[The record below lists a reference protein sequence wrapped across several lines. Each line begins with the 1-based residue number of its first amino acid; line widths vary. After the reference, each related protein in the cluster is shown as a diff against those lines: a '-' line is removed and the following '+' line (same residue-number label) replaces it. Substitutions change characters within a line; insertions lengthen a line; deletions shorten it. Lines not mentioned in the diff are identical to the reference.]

1 MADSMAGRASLR
13 ARQGAEVM
21 KILDRHLRNAVLSGI
36 GITMF
41 VLLSLFAF
49 FAFVDELADVGK
61 GQYGVWQAMQYVA
74 LRLVNLTYQLF
85 PVAAL
90 LGCIIGLGALA
101 THGELVAIRAAGV
114 SLRRIVWSVLKVG
127 AVVMAISVLVGEG
140 LTPVTERYAQRLRTD
155 AISGNIRL
163 QDEQG
168 LWARDGGRFVH
179 IKDIYALDHLGFVT
193 IYEVNPLNQIEN
205 IITAR
210 DALFRDG
217 HWLLQDVAIQ
227 RFETDTVRT
236 ESMEMLNWDSLLT
249 PELLDVVS
257 IKPESQ
263 PLPELYRYVR
273 YLKSNALSSGR
284 YEMAFWTKLV
294 VPFVTAIMMVLAI
307 PFVFGPL
314 RSVGIGQRILVGAL
328 AGLGFHLFS
337 QMINYAGLVYSL
349 NPAVTATVPAI
360 VFMFVAIWLLR
371 RVR

>member
-1 MADSMAGRASLR
+1 MR
-13 ARQGAEVM
+13 
-21 KILDRHLRNAVLSGI
+21 ILDRHLRNAVLAGI
-36 GITMF
+36 GLTMF

-49 FAFVDELADVGK
+49 FAFVDELADIGR

-74 LRLVNLTYQLF
+74 LRLVNFSYQLF
-85 PVAAL
+85 PVASL
-90 LGCIIGLGALA
+90 LGCIIGLGTLA
-101 THGELVAIRAAGV
+101 SHGELVAIRAAGV
-114 SLRRIVWSVLKVG
+114 SLGRIVWSVLKVG
-127 AVVMAISVLVGEG
+127 VVVMAVAVLVGEG
-140 LTPVTERYAQRLRTD
+140 LTPITERYAQRLRAD

-179 IKDIYALDHLGFVT
+179 IKDIYALDHLGFVA
-193 IYEVNPLNQIEN
+193 IYQVDPLNRIES
-205 IITAR
+205 IVTAR
-210 DALFRDG
+210 DALYRDG
-217 HWLLQDVAIQ
+217 HWLLQDVVIQ
-227 RFETDTVRT
+227 RFEAESVVT
-236 ESMEMLNWDSLLT
+236 ESLAMQEWQSLLT
-249 PELLDVVS
+249 PDLLDVVS

-273 YLKSNALSSGR
+273 YLKGNALSAGR

-337 QMINYAGLVYSL
+337 QMTNYAGLVYSL
-349 NPAVTATVPAI
+349 NPAITAIAPAVAFLFI
-360 VFMFVAIWLLR
+360 AIWLLR
-371 RVR
+371 RVH